1 MTLSPGFSVEGFQP
15 LRSIFAAGGMV
26 GGGSDHMQKIGPMR
40 SNNPY
45 SPFLGLQTAIT
56 RRAKW
61 HEGQLHPEE
70 ALTREQALRFYT
82 INNAKLLF
90 KEDRTGSLEPG
101 KLADLA
107 VLDTDILTCPED
119 KIVAT
124 QVLRTY
130 VGGKLV
136 YSRGK

>member
-1 MTLSPGFSVEGFQP
+1 M
-15 LRSIFAAGGMV
+15 
-26 GGGSDHMQKIGPMR
+26 
-40 SNNPY
+40 
-45 SPFLGLQTAIT
+45 QTAIT

-61 HEGQLHPEE
+61 YDGQLHPEE

-90 KEDRTGSLEPG
+90 QEDRTGSLEPG

-107 VLDTDILTCPED
+107 VLDTDLLTCPED

-136 YSRGK
+136 YQRGTN